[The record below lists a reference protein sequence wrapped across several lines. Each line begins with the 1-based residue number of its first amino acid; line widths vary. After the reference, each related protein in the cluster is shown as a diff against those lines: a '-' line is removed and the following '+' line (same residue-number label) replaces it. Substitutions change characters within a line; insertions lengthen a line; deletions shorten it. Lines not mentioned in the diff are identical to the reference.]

1 MEEIDHDLHSQE
13 KIVPITIIAGFLGA
27 GKTTLLN
34 RILTEDHGLQVA
46 VLVNDFGSVNID
58 ADLIVGVDNNV
69 ISLTN
74 GCVCCTINDDL
85 VETVMKTISLPE
97 RPNYIMLEVSGVAEP
112 YGIAATFMNP
122 SMQMHVRLDS
132 IICIV
137 DASQIFD
144 YPELMET
151 KIRQVAF
158 SDMVILNKTDLVNM
172 SQINQVKDW
181 FASRM
186 HRFNLVETSH
196 CDVPIDIL
204 LSVGRFD
211 PAKMNLDEF
220 RREHSDSCDLH
231 QLHSQPK
238 FSTWTYQT
246 DKPLSLK
253 ILREIASKLP
263 ANIYR
268 VKGVVYALEYPSRRV
283 VLQVVGRRVDTSLED
298 SWGDRIPRTQI
309 VLIGASSSIDED
321 LFQQKFELCLRN
333 NLEIHDMK

>member
-1 MEEIDHDLHSQE
+1 MEEIDHDSHSQG

-34 RILTEDHGLQVA
+34 RILTEDHGLRIA

-58 ADLIVGVDNNV
+58 ADVIVGADNNV

-74 GCVCCTINDDL
+74 GCVCCSIRDDL
-85 VETVMKTISLPE
+85 VEEVMKTISLPQ
-97 RPNYIMLEVSGVAEP
+97 RPNYIILEVSGVAEP
-112 YGIAATFMNP
+112 YGIIATFTNP
-122 SMQMHVRLDS
+122 FMREHVRLDS

-137 DASQIFD
+137 DASQIFN

-151 KIRQVAF
+151 KIRQVAC

-172 SQINQVKDW
+172 TQINKVKDW
-181 FASRM
+181 LASRM
-186 HRFNLVETSH
+186 HRFNLVEASH
-196 CDVPIDIL
+196 CDIPIDIL
-204 LSVGRFD
+204 LSVGSFD
-211 PAKMNLDEF
+211 PAQINLDEF
-220 RREHSDSCDLH
+220 RGGHSSSYDPR
-231 QLHSQPK
+231 QLHNNQK

-268 VKGVVYALEYPSRRV
+268 AKGVVYALEYPSRRV
-283 VLQVVGRRVDTSLED
+283 ILQVVGRRVDTCLED
-298 SWGDRIPRTQI
+298 EWGDRIPRTQI

-321 LFQQKFELCLRN
+321 QFQQKFETCLRD
-333 NLEIHDMK
+333 NLEVHDIK